1 MRPGFVLAK
10 FNHWLMK
17 ARVLNLHGDKNSES
31 RREPG
36 RDGKILRDHRQ
47 DGSVAVVVVGWI
59 DNNLTLGGPSI
70 VSEIQTNKH
79 N

>member
-1 MRPGFVLAK
+1 MIRLARYWPTDVMRPGCVLRK

-17 ARVLNLHGDKNSES
+17 VRVLNLHRDKNSES

-47 DGSVAVVVVGWI
+47 DGSVAVVVSSRLDW
-59 DNNLTLGGPSI
+59 
-70 VSEIQTNKH
+70 
-79 N
+79 